1 MAANLK
7 ADKIIHPS
15 TGQPAIDV
23 DAFATANTTARYNR
37 QTINYIDTVGR
48 TAGATWTLGTSF
60 GPYSMAAGSTL
71 KISYTYPCRNDAATW
86 GGLYFEPQ
94 ISFNGGTTWYSLGS
108 RGYDAVMKNGQ
119 AAIRRTSNSNMYID
133 PGILTPYTVNLR
145 YYFRSYDGTVGI
157 NNGINHDINI
167 ISGTATLLSGDAG
180 NQHYGNWIIEEMALY
195 GGVV

>member
-7 ADKIIHPS
+7 ADKILHPS

-23 DAFATANTTARYNR
+23 AAFAAANTTARYNR

-48 TAGATWTLGTSF
+48 SAGATWTLGTTF
-60 GPYSMAAGSTL
+60 GSYSMAAGSTL
-71 KISYTYPCRNDAATW
+71 KISYTYPCRNDATSW

-94 ISFNGGTTWYSLGS
+94 ISFNGGTSWYSLGS
-108 RGYDAVMKNGQ
+108 RGFDAVMVSGNG
-119 AAIRRTSNSNMYID
+119 AIRRTSNCNMYVD
-133 PGILTPYTVNLR
+133 PGIMTAYTVSMR
-145 YYFRSYDGTVGI
+145 YYFKSYDGTVGL

-180 NQHYGNWIIEEMALY
+180 LQNYGNWLIEEMALY
-195 GGVV
+195 KGAV